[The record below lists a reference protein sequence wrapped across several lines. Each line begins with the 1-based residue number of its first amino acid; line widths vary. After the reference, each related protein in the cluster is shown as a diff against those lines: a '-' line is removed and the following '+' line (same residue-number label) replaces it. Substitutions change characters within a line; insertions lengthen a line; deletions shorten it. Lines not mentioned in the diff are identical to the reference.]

1 MDIKADYDLV
11 FYEPFADFI
20 ECQTDQPAEF
30 GLSEFNLETDLF
42 AALRSCLDALAKE
55 QSKPFNREFISATLN
70 EIRDMLITK
79 NADYGG
85 AVFARP
91 VYAPNLPVETAI
103 LVRMSD
109 KVARYK
115 SLMRRTGTW
124 ESKIDTLKDYIGY
137 GILLTLALYGD
148 GHEERKEEPAPVGK
162 LILFYSPGMT
172 LGDITAQLQ
181 NGNIS
186 LYPAD

>member
-11 FYEPFADFI
+11 FYDPFVDYI
-20 ECQTDQPAEF
+20 ECQTEHPAEF
-30 GLSEFNLETDLF
+30 GLTDFNLDTDLF

-55 QSKPFNREFISATLN
+55 QSEPCSREFISNTLS

-91 VYAPNLPVETAI
+91 VYAPNLPVTTAI

-109 KVARYK
+109 KVTRYK
-115 SLMRRTGTW
+115 NLMKRTGTW

-148 GHEERKEEPAPVGK
+148 GHGESRETQGEDGK
-162 LILFYSPGMT
+162 LVLFYSPGMT
-172 LGDITAQLQ
+172 LGDITDRLQ
-181 NGNIS
+181 NGNIA